1 MALDKGPL
9 LGLLGV
15 FCWVLKPVLRPQR
28 KWTPASFRLWGPT
41 TTKWGHPVR
50 RPSPPRGCVLEYCC
64 FVELPSVTTI
74 ISSPFISL
82 GRNEMFC
89 KLRSLLTGRSSLVV
103 LHFHPFSTNHLYNS
117 ASNHSEP
124 HVGHS
129 GMCSKYCSRCPRNC
143 KYCSISFCFFT
154 FLPNRHQ
161 ILYHLD
167 ILV

>member
-1 MALDKGPL
+1 MALRLSSHQSSGAPLHQRAPMALDKGPL

-50 RPSPPRGCVLEYCC
+50 RPSPPPRGCVLEYCC

-103 LHFHPFSTNHLYNS
+103 LHFHPFFNKSPLQQ
-117 ASNHSEP
+117 
-124 HVGHS
+124 
-129 GMCSKYCSRCPRNC
+129 CP
-143 KYCSISFCFFT
+143 KS
-154 FLPNRHQ
+154 Q
-161 ILYHLD
+161 
-167 ILV
+167 